1 MFRLALKRAKVAPHS
16 AVERA
21 RLPILLVD
29 DEPAVLMV
37 ARRILEQAGYTVLE
51 ARDGGEAM
59 SLLSGNVQ
67 LGMLVSDVNM
77 PGLTGDEVARLLRSH
92 QPDLKCLFL
101 SGYVDQLFEKR
112 PHLWEG
118 EAFLEKPFTPKAL
131 LEAVSLLLYDRLDV
145 LHDRLDAIPV

>member
-1 MFRLALKRAKVAPHS
+1 MFRHVLKRVSKDAPS
-16 AVERA
+16 PAMEKA
-21 RLPILLVD
+21 RLPILIVD
-29 DEPAVLMV
+29 DEPGVLMV
-37 ARRILEQAGYTVLE
+37 ARRILERAGYTVLE

-59 SLLSGNVQ
+59 SLVRANVR
-67 LGMLVSDVNM
+67 LEMLVSDVNM
-77 PGLTGDEVARLLRSH
+77 PGLTGDEVARQLRTH

-131 LEAVSLLLYDRLDV
+131 LEAVSLLLYERLDV
-145 LHDRLDAIPV
+145 IQA